1 MPIDSWKLSNECF
14 LCLKQEESKSVDPP
28 SSCLRVILSFPK
40 LLTYPIIYKQFKKYM
55 NAFIISVSVAENISE
70 ITEFSSLADEEQQ
83 LAHQEQLMLDRE
95 IYYQDSPY

>member
-28 SSCLRVILSFPK
+28 SYCLRAILSLPK
-40 LLTYPIIYKQFKKYM
+40 LLTYPIIYKDFKNYM
-55 NAFIISVSVAENISE
+55 NALIIPVPVAENLSGV
-70 ITEFSSLADEEQQ
+70 TEFSSLADEEQQ